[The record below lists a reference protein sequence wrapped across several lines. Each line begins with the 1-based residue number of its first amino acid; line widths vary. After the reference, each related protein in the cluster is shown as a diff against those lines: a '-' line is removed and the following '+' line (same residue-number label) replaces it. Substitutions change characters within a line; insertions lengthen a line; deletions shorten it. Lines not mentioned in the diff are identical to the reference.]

1 MKTIKKSTKKTIDKS
16 TKKPKYTLVDSL
28 EGAVNEVPSKIT
40 QFVNSLGGI
49 TDFNA
54 TNPNDFLFVT
64 LTPASD
70 VVFGG
75 FGEYQLLFGRR
86 GNDVLYGL
94 DQSLSNQKSSLNIDV
109 MLGDSE
115 PVALFAYS
123 DILNT
128 LGGNPPTIG
137 KDRFV
142 LGDWRKSYYT
152 NNGYNDFAYIVDFNR
167 NQDVIQLHG
176 RAEDYD
182 FIDVPFLGTAIF
194 QKSKDSPL
202 FWDGE
207 LVGVVFAASNLDP
220 NASYFRYVGSTP
232 PPVSGPTQVKHLGTV
247 GFDLAT
253 AVATDIPG
261 NVYVVGVTSGAFIGN
276 NAGSYD
282 IWLTKYDSDGNQLW
296 NQQFG
301 SSKFDLA
308 VAITTD
314 KLGNFYLVGSTQG
327 DLAGQSTQAEQQD
340 AWLAKY
346 DNNGNQLWIRQ
357 LGDSIVTGGSDVT
370 VDDNGNIYVAGLTV
384 TPDPRPIAIIDAQDD
399 YWVTKYDSNGTQQ
412 WFTKVGTDPS
422 YPAIWDEAYGVALAK
437 DGSVYSTGWTY
448 GGLARDN
455 PQLGFYDSWIT
466 KYNNDGQVQWIR
478 QFGSADN
485 DFSWSVVTD
494 SQGNVYA
501 YGWTGGDFGGKSFGQ
516 DDVWLIKYSSDG
528 TQDWVRQFGTSGDDA
543 VFLDGLKIDSKD
555 QLYVAGYTD
564 GSFGGSNAGSYD
576 AFVASFDTNGNQLW
590 IQQFGSAE
598 LDKATNLAVDNF
610 GSVYVTGFTEG
621 SLGGSNAGSVDS
633 WVAKL
638 SSATGTLETFN
649 PSSAA
654 ILNKIVGTNSKDSL
668 IGTEPTSSN
677 LKSLNAKTSATSNP
691 ANGNDEIHGQ
701 GGNDTIDGKGGNDE
715 LYGDVGNDTLI
726 GGAGNDKLV
735 GGPGNDILTGG
746 SGKDNFIFD
755 TGKFFADRDL
765 GVDGITDFELGDKI
779 VLSKNTFTNLKSS
792 LGEGFNNLKDFAVVT
807 NGTAARSSQA
817 FIVYDS
823 VNGDL
828 YYNQN
833 GSSSGLGSGALFATL
848 VNHPSLSAS
857 DFRIV

>member
-1 MKTIKKSTKKTIDKS
+1 MKTIQKS
-16 TKKPKYTLVDSL
+16 TKKPKYILVDSL
-28 EGAVNEVPSKIT
+28 PGANNEAPS
-40 QFVNSLGGI
+40 SLTRLVDSLVGI
-49 TDFNA
+49 TDVNA

-75 FGEYQLLFGRR
+75 FGEYQVLFGRR

-94 DQSLSNQKSSLNIDV
+94 DQSLSNNKSSLNIDV
-109 MLGDSE
+109 MFGDSE
-115 PVALFAYS
+115 PVGILAGL

-142 LGDWRKSYYT
+142 LGDWRKSFYT
-152 NNGYNDFAYIVDFNR
+152 NNGYYDFAYIVDFNR

-176 RAEDYD
+176 SAADYD
-182 FIDVPFLGTAIF
+182 FINVPFLGTAIF
-194 QKSKDSPL
+194 QKSKDSPF

-207 LVGVVFAASNLDP
+207 LIGVVFATSNLDA

-232 PPVSGPTQVKHLGTV
+232 PPVSGPTQIKHLGTA

-253 AVATDIPG
+253 GVATDISG
-261 NVYVVGVTSGAFIGN
+261 NVYVVGVTSGAFKGN

-282 IWLTKYDSDGNQLW
+282 IWFTKYDSDGKQLW
-296 NQQFG
+296 NKQFG

-327 DLAGQSTQAEQQD
+327 DLAGKPTQAEQQD
-340 AWLAKY
+340 AWLGKY
-346 DNNGNQLWIRQ
+346 DSNGNQLWIRQ
-357 LGDSIVTGGSDVT
+357 LGDSIVNGGSDVT
-370 VDDNGNIYVAGLTV
+370 VDDNGNVYVAGLTV
-384 TPDPRPIAIIDAQDD
+384 TPDQRPVAIIDAQDD
-399 YWVTKYDSNGTQQ
+399 FWVTKYDVNGTQQ

-422 YPAIWDEAYGVALAK
+422 YPAIWDEAYGIALAK

-466 KYNNDGQVQWIR
+466 KYNNNGQVQWIR

-501 YGWTGGDFGGKSFGQ
+501 YGWTGGDFGGKSLGQ
-516 DDVWLIKYSSDG
+516 DDVWLIKFSSDG

-576 AFVASFDTNGNQLW
+576 PFVASFDSNGNQLW
-590 IQQFGSAE
+590 VQQFGSAE
-598 LDKATNLAVDNF
+598 LDKATNLNVDNL
-610 GSVYVTGFTEG
+610 GNVYVTGFTEG

-677 LKSLNAKTSATSNP
+677 LKSLNSKTSATSNP
-691 ANGNDEIHGQ
+691 ANGNDEIRGQ
-701 GGNDTIDGKGGNDE
+701 GGNDTIDGKGGNDV

-726 GGAGNDKLV
+726 GGTGNDKLV
-735 GGPGNDILTGG
+735 GGAGNDSLTGG

-755 TGKFFADRDL
+755 TGKFFASRDL
-765 GVDGITDFELGDKI
+765 GLDGITDFELGDKI
-779 VLSKNTFTNLKSS
+779 VLSKSTFTTLKSS

-807 NGTAARSSQA
+807 NGIAARSSQA
-817 FIVYDS
+817 SIVYDS

-833 GSSSGLGSGALFATL
+833 GSSSGFGSGALFANL
-848 VNHPSLSAS
+848 VNHPTLSGS